1 MYAHHTK
8 QITSRKEALNALRL
22 KLASEATIHI
32 FRDYLHIIFA
42 KKHKKIQVLLTHS
55 RTLHDNS
62 IFIVKKNEDQFS
74 NENASKSFRKKSF
87 ETIEDHHQ

>member
-74 NENASKSFRKKSF
+74 NENASKSFRKKKF
-87 ETIEDHHQ
+87 

>member
-87 ETIEDHHQ
+87 ETTEDHHQ